1 MRAAPPDK
9 ALGVL
14 TVSYI
19 TLLLLMDKALKVLA
33 LLQGAVECE
42 ATYKNRQNEYEL
54 RDGSLRLHLELV
66 QPSQVLMPDG
76 AQMTPGTTPGR
87 RAAPKAGSSS
97 LRIENKR

>member
-1 MRAAPPDK
+1 MRAASPDK

-19 TLLLLMDKALKVLA
+19 HLLLPMDKALKVLA

-42 ATYKNRQNEYEL
+42 PTFKNRVNEFEL
-54 RDGSLRLHLELV
+54 RDGSLRMHLELV

-76 AQMTPGTTPGR
+76 AQMAPGTAPGR
-87 RAAPKAGSSS
+87 RAPKVGSAP
-97 LRIENKR
+97 LRIEGKR